1 MKVLLLA
8 QVWLLLAVI
17 KARENAKAA
26 GRQINYINRDF
37 FDFTHKYLFDE
48 IICNMPLRGK
58 KTREE
63 QDAFYSQFFDCAGKF
78 LKNGGYM
85 ILYSNEGGFVKK
97 QLRRHMEYRLID
109 EFCIRE
115 KEGFYLFIVDKKR

>member
-1 MKVLLLA
+1 
-8 QVWLLLAVI
+8 
-17 KARENAKAA
+17 
-26 GRQINYINRDF
+26 
-37 FDFTHKYLFDE
+37 
-48 IICNMPLRGK
+48 MPLRGK

-78 LKNGGYM
+78 LKNGGHM

-97 QLRRHMEYRLID
+97 QLRRHMEYRLLD

-115 KEGFYLFIVDKKR
+115 KEGFYLFIVGKKR

>member
-1 MKVLLLA
+1 M
-8 QVWLLLAVI
+8 I

-48 IICNMPLRGK
+48 IISNMPLRGK

-115 KEGFYLFIVDKKR
+115 KEGFYLFIVGKKR

>member
-1 MKVLLLA
+1 MPKRQEGRYLESLEAGTYESLA
-8 QVWLLLAVI
+8 MI
-17 KARENAKAA
+17 
-26 GRQINYINRDF
+26 
-37 FDFTHKYLFDE
+37 HKYLFDE
-48 IICNMPLRGK
+48 IISNMPLRGK

-78 LKNGGYM
+78 LKNGGHM

-97 QLRRHMEYRLID
+97 QLRRHMEYRLLD

-115 KEGFYLFIVDKKR
+115 KEGFYLFIVGKKG